1 MLSNDHTALDTGVL
15 ELVQPSAETEVGTTQ
30 GEDVP
35 AGTEPDQSTEPAPE
49 TTASELELEGI
60 GKVTL
65 DEIREWKQGALRQ
78 SDYTKKTQELAKQRE
93 ELADAMEVYKYLQE
107 NPQLV
112 STLEAIE
119 KGAVNPVLRS
129 TAPENNLLR
138 DVLYNQKAMEV
149 DMKVSALKQK
159 YGDVDE
165 VALFNKAAELRT
177 EDLEFV
183 YKAIKFDQS
192 SGAGLDQQALIEE
205 AKRQLKEE
213 IETNKGKVQTIVGAK
228 AGTNFNR
235 TVASLTT
242 EEKRVA
248 EAMGM
253 SPSDYLKWK

>member
-1 MLSNDHTALDTGVL
+1 MLSNDHTALDTGTL
-15 ELVQPSAETEVGTTQ
+15 ELVQPKAIETVDPTQ

-35 AGTEPDQSTEPAPE
+35 AGTEPDQSTEPEP
-49 TTASELELEGI
+49 TPTASELELEGI

-119 KGAVNPVLRS
+119 KGAVNPVLRT
-129 TAPENNLLR
+129 TAPEHNLLR
-138 DVLYNQKAMEV
+138 EVMYNQKAMEV
-149 DMKVSALKQK
+149 DKKLDALRGK
-159 YGDVDE
+159 YGEVDE
-165 VALFNKAAELRT
+165 VALFNKATELRT
-177 EDLEFV
+177 DDLEFV
-183 YKAIKFDQS
+183 YKALKYDDTAS
-192 SGAGLDQQALIEE
+192 VDQQALIEE
-205 AKRQLKEE
+205 AKRQLREE
-213 IETNKGKVQTIVGAK
+213 LEGNKGKVQTIVGAK
-228 AGTNFNR
+228 AGTNFQK
-235 TVASLTT
+235 TVASLTP

>member
-1 MLSNDHTALDTGVL
+1 MLNQDHTALDTGVL
-15 ELVQPSAETEVGTTQ
+15 ELVQPTAEPTVETTQ
-30 GEDVP
+30 GDDV
-35 AGTEPDQSTEPAPE
+35 AVTTEPDQSTEPAAEP
-49 TTASELELEGI
+49 TASELELEGI

-93 ELADAMEVYKYLQE
+93 ELADAMEVYNYLQQ

-112 STLEAIE
+112 ATLEAIE
-119 KGAVNPVLRS
+119 KGAVNPVLKT
-129 TAPENNLLR
+129 TAPENSLLR

-149 DMKVSALKQK
+149 DMKVNALKQK
-159 YGDVDE
+159 YGEVDE

-177 EDLEFV
+177 DDLEFV
-183 YKAIKFDQS
+183 YKALKFD
-192 SGAGLDQQALIEE
+192 GGTVDQQALIEE
-205 AKRQLKEE
+205 AKRQLREE
-213 IETNKGKVQTIVGAK
+213 LEGNKGKVQTIVGAK
-228 AGTNFNR
+228 PGSNFQKA
-235 TVASLTT
+235 VASLTP